1 MIKEF
6 KNINENLLSNKRFWF
21 AASTH
26 KEENVFCLRTH
37 QKIKKQY
44 NDILTIIAP
53 RHIERVKE
61 IESLSK
67 KFKLDTQI
75 LNKNEKIIK
84 NKDIVIINYFGDL
97 NNYFKYA
104 KSVFMGKSMIKKLK
118 DNSGQ
123 NPLEAAKLGCKI
135 YHGPYVYNFEDIYKV
150 LEKNKI
156 SNKILND
163 EELSKNLTLDLASP
177 EKNSNHFS
185 DEINELGEKT
195 LIDTMIIIKNFLNNE
210 YK

>member
-1 MIKEF
+1 M
-6 KNINENLLSNKRFWF
+6 LSNKRFWF

-67 KFKLDTQI
+67 KFKLDEQI

-163 EELSKNLTLDLASP
+163 EELSKNLTLDLASQR
-177 EKNSNHFS
+177 KINHFS
-185 DEINELGEKT
+185 DEINELGEK
-195 LIDTMIIIKNFLNNE
+195 L
-210 YK
+210 

>member
-1 MIKEF
+1 M
-6 KNINENLLSNKRFWF
+6 LSNKRFWF

-195 LIDTMIIIKNFLNNE
+195 LVDTMIIIKNFLNNE